1 MLNSMYKVNSV
12 NIIKVCIVEGGINTE
27 NISVVYATKTQHSRK
42 LAEAI
47 GKELDVEA
55 KNIAEHPQPE
65 AAGLLFLVGGIYAG
79 KCNPDL
85 LSYAEKLDAS
95 IVGKVV
101 LVTSSVSTSHRS
113 QKDIRM
119 LLVKK
124 GIDVV
129 DEITCPGGFL
139 FIKFSHP
146 NKKDI
151 QAVAEA
157 AKELSMKVN

>member
-1 MLNSMYKVNSV
+1 MLNSMHKVNGV
-12 NIIKVCIVEGGINTE
+12 NIIKVYIVEGSMVMD

-47 GKELDVEA
+47 GKEFDVEA
-55 KNIAEHPQPE
+55 KDIAGPPQPK

-85 LSYAEKLDAS
+85 LSYAEKLDTS
-95 IVGKVV
+95 IVGRVV

-113 QKDIRM
+113 QKDLRT

-124 GIDVV
+124 GIDVI
-129 DEITCPGGFL
+129 DEITCTGSFL
-139 FIKFSHP
+139 FIKRSHP
-146 NKKDI
+146 NKIDI

-157 AKELSMKVN
+157 AKEISRKVM

>member
-1 MLNSMYKVNSV
+1 MLNSMHKVNGV
-12 NIIKVCIVEGGINTE
+12 NIINICIIEGSMIMD

-47 GKELDVEA
+47 GKEFDVEA
-55 KNIAEHPQPE
+55 KDIAGHPQPK

-79 KCNPDL
+79 KCNLDL

-95 IVGKVV
+95 IASKVV

-113 QKDIRM
+113 QKDLRA

-129 DEITCPGGFL
+129 DEITCTGGFL
-139 FIKFSHP
+139 FIKPSHP
-146 NKKDI
+146 NKIDI

-157 AKELSMKVN
+157 AKEISRKVM